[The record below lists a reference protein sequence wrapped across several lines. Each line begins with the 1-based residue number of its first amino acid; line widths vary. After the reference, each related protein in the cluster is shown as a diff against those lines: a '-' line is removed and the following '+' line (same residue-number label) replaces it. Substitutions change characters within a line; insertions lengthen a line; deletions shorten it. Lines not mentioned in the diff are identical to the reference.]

1 MPARA
6 WSFAVVRSTVRAL
19 LSAVLVGAVCAG
31 AGLTHEAQAQR
42 PFQTL
47 DPLYQGEQAQR
58 TFYDGL
64 AVSALIDYRPTGL
77 LQSSSSTGVGQRSA
91 VSLAGRVDYALL
103 PQVDVAAIVDLSG
116 GIGTGPVALRWLIVK
131 PFWTN
136 EGTDYAVRIA
146 VDPASEGGLG
156 FRQTDVAFL
165 SSSDLTPLVST
176 DFAIGLRRVRAGVNA
191 ELLDDT
197 GTFDNT
203 MALLLDGDRIRVI
216 GTEMHVYWGV
226 NFHYDLAGS
235 NVAVALLAEG
245 ATYRYVETDA
255 AQNLPGAFEGA
266 ENRVRSG
273 IGWLQLGLDF
283 DRPSFQLSPHVA
295 LPLVVWGDVQGES
308 VRSGPRPNKVRV
320 GLNIMLR

>member
-19 LSAVLVGAVCAG
+19 LSAVLVGAVCTG

-131 PFWTN
+131 PFWT
-136 EGTDYAVRIA
+136 TAPPSRRRIAWARDSTVRIRP
-146 VDPASEGGLG
+146 VP
-156 FRQTDVAFL
+156 RQRGQAWKTFL
-165 SSSDLTPLVST
+165 CVP
-176 DFAIGLRRVRAGVNA
+176 
-191 ELLDDT
+191 
-197 GTFDNT
+197 
-203 MALLLDGDRIRVI
+203 
-216 GTEMHVYWGV
+216 
-226 NFHYDLAGS
+226 
-235 NVAVALLAEG
+235 
-245 ATYRYVETDA
+245 
-255 AQNLPGAFEGA
+255 
-266 ENRVRSG
+266 
-273 IGWLQLGLDF
+273 
-283 DRPSFQLSPHVA
+283 
-295 LPLVVWGDVQGES
+295 
-308 VRSGPRPNKVRV
+308 GPRR
-320 GLNIMLR
+320 

>member
-6 WSFAVVRSTVRAL
+6 CSFAVVRSTVRAL

-47 DPLYQGEQAQR
+47 DPLYQGEQAER

-77 LQSSSSTGVGQRSA
+77 LQSSSSAGVGQRSA

-103 PQVDVAAIVDLSG
+103 PGGCSGDRDLSG

-191 ELLDDT
+191 ALLDDT
-197 GTFDNT
+197 GAFDNT
-203 MALLLDGDRIRVI
+203 TALLPDGDRVRVI
-216 GTEMHVYWGV
+216 GTEMHVYWGA

-245 ATYRYVETDA
+245 ATYRYVASETSES
-255 AQNLPGAFEGA
+255 LPEAFDGP